1 MGITLIIDYV
11 GFSAKEVRL
20 YGILASLDTTCLNM
34 GDFLNLSVLQL
45 TCIGIVRILWINIC
59 VFLLAYFQFYLLAYC
74 SSPLHLLLY
83 GCLKKLKACA
93 TLSYRKKVF
102 FYVSLHGSF
111 WLCLLSYSYQLVW
124 VLRCCIE
131 LRVCKIF
138 GKGPNNKY
146 FRFLNHKFSVATI

>member
-11 GFSAKEVRL
+11 DFSAKEGRL

-34 GDFLNLSVLQL
+34 GYFLNLSVLQL

-59 VFLLAYFQFYLLAYC
+59 VFLLTYFQFYLLAYC

-93 TLSYRKKVF
+93 TLSYRKKSF
-102 FYVSLHGSF
+102 LLCFSPWFILAMPPELFLPISVSIKMLHWIKGLQNF
-111 WLCLLSYSYQLVW
+111 W
-124 VLRCCIE
+124 
-131 LRVCKIF
+131 
-138 GKGPNNKY
+138 
-146 FRFLNHKFSVATI
+146 